1 MWRSAVGAAL
11 ILVVIG
17 RPEGRP
23 LRLEAESRPLRLDA
37 AQAAAPSGATT
48 NSIPRIKDG
57 KPDLSGI
64 WQVMNAA
71 AFDIQ
76 AHQSR
81 KGVPAGTGVVVGDE
95 IPYQPAA
102 LARTREN
109 FDKR

>member
-1 MWRSAVGAAL
+1 MCRSALGAAL

-17 RPEGRP
+17 RPDHLRQGYGGPPKPPAKADGRP
-23 LRLEAESRPLRLDA
+23 LRLEA

-48 NSIPRIKDG
+48 NSIPRTKDG

-95 IPYQPAA
+95 IPY
-102 LARTREN
+102 L
-109 FDKR
+109 